1 MSNRRSSLVSPDELL
16 SWAQQLTRGYPGV
29 DVVDLSSSFA
39 DGRALLALLHRY
51 FPDVVPVQ
59 SFTESESYDRV
70 AGFELALR
78 IARVRT
84 GCPPWHLEDAAKKGG
99 RPLEKVCSGGR
110 PEAEVTTYL
119 TLLRSRLKNCT
130 PSEDPPPATE
140 DPSSQPASP
149 LTGAAALDGKKLSFV
164 IERAP
169 GAMIGLSLNRR
180 NRIAAVDKGS
190 PAAAA
195 GLCVLDRV
203 LAVDGAAPSGSDGVA
218 RLLAAGATT
227 LRLVVERPPKSRRK
241 AIIAEENAHE
251 RAAEEAETGRS
262 TDDDAGESLGEH
274 SAPVSSARRSRRGR
288 AMLGA
293 AAGEGAV
300 KRSRS
305 LPTKKTRAAAAT
317 AATAAVSSPPAEQPT
332 SAEPPLPETTAPIAE
347 EAPAPLVEHEPL
359 APSSEEPVA
368 PAVEPVIERSRSLQP
383 AAARAAAK
391 RVSFNVKAPMRA
403 AASTGPPRW
412 CRRWGRRRTRF
423 HVMCASARHPVD

>member
-59 SFTESESYDRV
+59 TFTEPDSYDRV

-84 GCPPWHLEDAAKKGG
+84 GCPPWHLEDAAKQGG
-99 RPLEKVCSGGR
+99 RPLEAVCSGGR

-119 TLLRSRLKNCT
+119 TLLRSRLKNCS
-130 PSEDPPPATE
+130 PSEDPPPSVTS
-140 DPSSQPASP
+140 SSQPVPP
-149 LTGAAALDGKKLSFV
+149 LKGAGALEGKRLSFV
-164 IERAP
+164 VERAP

-190 PAAAA
+190 PAAAS

-203 LAVDGAAPSGSDGVA
+203 LAVDGVAPTGSDGVA
-218 RLLAAGATT
+218 RLLASGATT
-227 LRLVVERPPKSRRK
+227 LRLVVERPPKSRRR
-241 AIIAEENAHE
+241 AIIAEENAQE
-251 RAAEEAETGRS
+251 RAAEEAGAGHCAA
-262 TDDDAGESLGEH
+262 DDAGESLEEH
-274 SAPVSSARRSRRGR
+274 SAPASAARRSRRGR
-288 AMLGA
+288 VLLDA

-305 LPTKKTRAAAAT
+305 LPTKKTRATTAT
-317 AATAAVSSPPAEQPT
+317 AAAAAISSAAEQPSSSEAPLPPTAAVVAEEGPKPSVEHERLAPP
-332 SAEPPLPETTAPIAE
+332 S
-347 EAPAPLVEHEPL
+347 EAPA
-359 APSSEEPVA
+359 A
-368 PAVEPVIERSRSLQP
+368 PAVEPAIERSRSLQP
-383 AAARAAAK
+383 AAK
-391 RVSFNVKAPMRA
+391 RVSFNVKPPMRRPFDWPTAMVSA
-403 AASTGPPRW
+403 AVGA
-412 CRRWGRRRTRF
+412 
-423 HVMCASARHPVD
+423 